1 MCLPHALASLSLGL
15 LFALTA
21 HAASGAPE
29 NESAARGRGGFEE
42 SLRDAFTVTALP
54 AEKSAPGNACEESD
68 EVRIWVSPAVPTAGA
83 PLGILA
89 VATDAALDRLAV
101 FDDEGESRPLVVS
114 ERGGPPW
121 SLAAEPGELGPGGYR
136 IVAKRG
142 EATVACRRIEVAPRA
157 GTAQP
162 RPETWNAATEA
173 FFSAWIEHLF
183 AAPAERE
190 LAFPSL
196 EPVLRDPARNFLHD
210 HFGKNED
217 RALTATP
224 DCADLPY
231 FLRSYFAWKV
241 GLPVAYRKCDRG
253 SSRSPPRCGAPIVR
267 AEFTRGPASPAVF
280 TRVMRELQDAVH
292 SGSARTG
299 LADDD
304 TDFYPLALDRAS
316 LRPGTVFADPY
327 GHVLMLVEWVAQTA
341 DRPGLL
347 LAVDAQPDNSVTRKR
362 FWEGTFLFAD
372 EVASAGPGFK
382 AFRPF
387 RAKIGKAVRALDHDE
402 LAHAN
407 RDWLAYSAEQDNLAP
422 DDFYARIG
430 ALINP
435 AGLDPVQAYEAAL
448 DALMEQLETRV
459 TAVENGEDHVRRH
472 PGAVIAMPE
481 GKAIFETI
489 GPWED
494 YSTPSRD
501 MRLLIAMKVLTGFAE
516 RIERHPQAFVLHG
529 ASPQQVKAELERHH
543 VRRIQERSVRYRRS
557 DGSAWTLTLADI
569 LARKSAFEMGY
580 NPNDCAETR
589 WGARPGSEEGA
600 SCNRH
605 APKAQHARMERIRQW
620 FREAKRPPR

>member
-1 MCLPHALASLSLGL
+1 MGLPHSLASLSLGL
-15 LFALTA
+15 LFA
-21 HAASGAPE
+21 
-29 NESAARGRGGFEE
+29 F
-42 SLRDAFTVTALP
+42 TALH
-54 AEKSAPGNACEESD
+54 AEESAPGNPCEESD
-68 EVRIWVSPAVPTAGA
+68 EVHIWTSPAVPTAGV

-101 FDDEGESRPLVVS
+101 YDDEGKSRPLVIS

-121 SLAAEPGELGPGGYR
+121 SLAAELGELGPGGYR

-142 EATVACRRIEVAPRA
+142 EATVACRRIEIASRA
-157 GTAQP
+157 GTGQP
-162 RPETWNAATEA
+162 RTETWNAATEA

-183 AAPAERE
+183 AAPAEQE

-196 EPVLRDPARNFLHD
+196 EPVLRNPARNFLHD
-210 HFGKNED
+210 YFGKDED
-217 RALTATP
+217 RTLAATP

-253 SSRSPPRCGAPIVR
+253 SSRSPPRCGTPIVR
-267 AEFTRGPASPAVF
+267 AEFTRGPASPGTF

-299 LADDD
+299 LADDA
-304 TDFYPLALDRAS
+304 TDFYPVALDRAS

-327 GHVLMLVEWVAQTA
+327 GHVLMLVEWMAQTA

-372 EVASAGPGFK
+372 AVASAGPGFK

-387 RAKIGKAVRALDHDE
+387 RAKTGKVERALDNDE
-402 LAHAN
+402 LSNAN
-407 RDWLAYSAEQDNLAP
+407 PDWLAYSTEQGDLAP
-422 DDFYARIG
+422 DDFYARVG
-430 ALINP
+430 RLINP
-435 AGLDPVQAYEAAL
+435 AGLDSVQAYEAAL

-459 TAVENGEDHVRRH
+459 TAVENGEDYARRH

-501 MRLLIAMKVLTGFAE
+501 MRLLIAMKVLTGFAD
-516 RIERHPQAFVLHG
+516 RIERHPDAFVLNG
-529 ASPQQVKAELERHH
+529 ASPQQVKADLERHH
-543 VRRIQERSVRYRRS
+543 ARRIHERSLRYQRS
-557 DGSAWTLTLADI
+557 DGSVWTLSLAEI
-569 LARKSAFEMGY
+569 LGRKSAFEMGY

-589 WGARPGSEEGA
+589 WGARADTEEGA

-605 APKAQHARMERIRQW
+605 APKAQHARMEQIRQW